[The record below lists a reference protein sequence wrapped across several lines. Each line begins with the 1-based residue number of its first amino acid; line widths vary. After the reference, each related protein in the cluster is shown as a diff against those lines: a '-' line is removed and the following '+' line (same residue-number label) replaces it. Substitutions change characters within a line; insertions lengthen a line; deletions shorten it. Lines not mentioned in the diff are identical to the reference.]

1 MVMTQYPFRSGVA
14 ALVVCL
20 VLSACGGAPAPGPAT
35 PAPAGPS
42 GATQASPV
50 GFQGE
55 GYPHTTADVAF
66 MTGMIHHHAQAVLI
80 AGWAPSHGA
89 SRSLQA
95 LCERIVVGQQDEIAL
110 AARWLR
116 SRKEPV
122 PNLDPAHAMHTMDHA
137 VMMPGMLTPDQLSR
151 LDLARGPDFDRLFL
165 EYMIMHHQ
173 GAITMVDQLF
183 GAQGAGQDETV
194 FRFASDVY
202 ADQTTEIRRMQGMLA
217 ELSHSAAS
225 P

>member
-1 MVMTQYPFRSGVA
+1 MIQFVSRGGST
-14 ALVVCL
+14 ALL
-20 VLSACGGAPAPGPAT
+20 VSLALAACGGAPAPGQAT
-35 PAPAGPS
+35 PAPVYSSETA
-42 GATQASPV
+42 QASPV

-55 GYPHTTADVAF
+55 GYAHTAADVAF

-89 SRSLQA
+89 SHSLQA

-110 AARWLR
+110 ASRWLR

-122 PNLDPAHAMHTMDHA
+122 PNPEGAHAMHGMDHA
-137 VMMPGMLTPDQLSR
+137 MMMPGMLTPDQLSR

-165 EYMIMHHQ
+165 EYMIIHHQ

-183 GAQGAGQDETV
+183 ATPGAGQDETV

-217 ELSHSAAS
+217 GLSHGAAR

>member
-1 MVMTQYPFRSGVA
+1 MVMIQHASRSGPA
-14 ALVVCL
+14 ALVISL
-20 VLSACGGAPAPGPAT
+20 ALAACGGAPAPGQAT
-35 PAPAGPS
+35 PVSAHPS
-42 GATQASPV
+42 ATTPSSPV

-55 GYPHTTADVAF
+55 GYAHTPADVAF
-66 MTGMIHHHAQAVLI
+66 MSGMIHHHAQAVLI

-89 SRSLQA
+89 GRAVQA

-110 AARWLR
+110 ASRWLR
-116 SRKEPV
+116 SREEPV
-122 PNLDPAHAMHTMDHA
+122 PNPESAHMMHRMDHSI
-137 VMMPGMLTPDQLSR
+137 MMPGMLTPDQLSR

-165 EYMIMHHQ
+165 EYMIIHHQ

-183 GAQGAGQDETV
+183 GTPGAGQDETV

>member
-1 MVMTQYPFRSGVA
+1 MVMIRYVFRRGSS
-14 ALVVCL
+14 ALVVSL
-20 VLSACGGAPAPGPAT
+20 AFASCGGAPAPGQAT

-42 GATQASPV
+42 ESTQTAPV
-50 GFQGE
+50 GFQGA
-55 GYPHTTADVAF
+55 GYAHTAVDVAF

-95 LCERIVVGQQDEIAL
+95 LCERIVVGQEDEIAL

-116 SRKEPV
+116 SRREPV
-122 PNLDPAHAMHTMDHA
+122 PNPEPAHAMHGMDHGM
-137 VMMPGMLTPDQLSR
+137 MMPGMLTPDQLSR

-165 EYMIMHHQ
+165 EYMIIHHQ

-183 GAQGAGQDETV
+183 GTPGAGQDETV

-217 ELSHSAAS
+217 DLSHEAAG